1 MNHKIF
7 ITILIAFLF
16 VACTSVSTP
25 EKAVETYFE
34 SINEKDA
41 TRMSTITCKDWESDA
56 LMMLDSFNAVSTSLE
71 SLTCRQTDAG
81 ADGNVIVAC
90 DGKLIA
96 SYNGELQEFDLS
108 VQEYIVENSTGE
120 WLVCGTN

>member
-1 MNHKIF
+1 MNRMIF
-7 ITILIAFLF
+7 ITVLIAFLL
-16 VACTSVSTP
+16 VACTSASTP

-34 SINEKDA
+34 SISEKDA
-41 TRMSTITCKDWESDA
+41 SRLSTITCKDWEADA

-71 SLTCRQTDAG
+71 SLSCRQTDTG
-81 ADGNVIVAC
+81 ANGNIIVSC
-90 DGKLIA
+90 DGKLVA

-108 VQEYIVENSTGE
+108 AQEYIVENSTGE